1 MTSFSEPYNNS
12 AIQAALYAIENDHNV
27 RVVAAVESGS
37 RAWGFHS
44 NDSDFDVRFI
54 YCRYPEDYLSIG
66 YSKDEEVIEHM
77 APGKLDLSGWDIR
90 KAFKLAACSNPSIAE
105 WAQSPII
112 YRGHR
117 FLARLETLIN
127 RFYSVDTAIRAYHSM
142 ARGNYV
148 KYVKDRDPVSYKRY
162 LYVLRPLL
170 IVDWIR
176 RNNRMPPVRFNK
188 VSVTHEL
195 LLNAEICDL
204 LRRKAA
210 GGEMGEGPH
219 LPAADRYIE
228 HAMAN
233 PPGPRPVFERNNE
246 SVEHYD
252 RFLMDTFLSVPGDK
266 P

>member
-1 MTSFSEPYNNS
+1 MTRFSEPHNN
-12 AIQAALYAIENDHNV
+12 AAVQAALDALEKEHEI
-27 RVVAAVESGS
+27 RIVAAVESGS

-66 YSKDEEVIEHM
+66 YSKELEVIEHM
-77 APGKLDLSGWDIR
+77 APGKLDLAGWDIR

-105 WAQSPII
+105 WAQSPIV
-112 YRGHR
+112 YRGYR
-117 FLARLETLIN
+117 FLTRLETLIN

-148 KYVKDRDPVSYKRY
+148 KYVKGRDPVSYKRY

-170 IVDWIR
+170 VTDWIR
-176 RNNRMPPVRFNK
+176 RNNRVPPVEFNK
-188 VSVTHEL
+188 VSVTSDL
-195 LLNAEICDL
+195 ALNQEICKL
-204 LRRKAA
+204 LRLKQG
-210 GGEMGEGPH
+210 GGEMGEGPR

-228 HAMAN
+228 RAIAN
-233 PPGPRPVFERNNE
+233 PPGPRPVFERNSE

-252 RFLMDTFLSVPGDK
+252 GLMMATFLSTTK
-266 P
+266 PQR